1 MFLPRTNID
10 PRFLATP
17 KGTSDKPHTSKYFR
31 GAKCQTSGGPY
42 SSNMEGSDLFFRSV
56 FSITTVHIHPQ
67 KKPIQKG
74 YHSEGFSSLSEFKK
88 NTLQCLTQNST
99 NNNLFELS
107 EMFNV
112 FKDSLSFPLIIS
124 LWLRSVKRLCM
135 AGGLKDYKHLGF
147 VWICEF
153 YPGLWKVL

>member
-1 MFLPRTNID
+1 
-10 PRFLATP
+10 
-17 KGTSDKPHTSKYFR
+17 
-31 GAKCQTSGGPY
+31 
-42 SSNMEGSDLFFRSV
+42 MEGSDLFFRSV

-67 KKPIQKG
+67 KKPIQNWI
-74 YHSEGFSSLSEFKK
+74 SFRRIFFFIRIRKK
-88 NTLQCLTQNST
+88 NTLRCLTQTST
-99 NNNLFELS
+99 NNDLFEVS

-153 YPGLWKVL
+153 YPGRSREGLESSMILFPSISLPRNEQRKKNTESLTFHWILVA

>member
-1 MFLPRTNID
+1 MSFQLLLYTYIRRKKQSRKDII
-10 PRFLATP
+10 P
-17 KGTSDKPHTSKYFR
+17 KD
-31 GAKCQTSGGPY
+31 
-42 SSNMEGSDLFFRSV
+42 
-56 FSITTVHIHPQ
+56 
-67 KKPIQKG
+67 
-74 YHSEGFSSLSEFKK
+74 FSSLSEFKK
-88 NTLQCLTQNST
+88 NTLRCLTQNST

-107 EMFNV
+107 EIFNL

-153 YPGLWKVL
+153 YPGRSREGLESSMILFPSISLPRNEQRKKNTESLTFH